1 MDDAIDEIIGQWA
14 RARPGVDVSPTG
26 VVGRVSRASRLLERG
41 VREFLA
47 EHGLEAWE
55 FDMLAT
61 LLRAEDAR
69 MCMKDLSAVAMVSP
83 GALTNRV
90 DHLVERGL
98 VDRGPAPRNR
108 RMTLV
113 ALTEK
118 GRRVAD
124 DLLERHAAH
133 EARLLS
139 GLSAGD
145 RDALAALLRKLL
157 LSLGDAP
164 APSCTPSP
172 EGTPPA
178 AQVTERS
185 AER

>member
-1 MDDAIDEIIGQWA
+1 MDDAVDEIIGQWA
-14 RARPGVDVSPTG
+14 RARPGLDVSPAG
-26 VVGRVSRASRLLERG
+26 VVARVSRASRLLERG
-41 VREFLA
+41 VKEFLA
-47 EHGLEAWE
+47 EHGLETWE
-55 FDMLAT
+55 YDMLAT

-69 MCMKDLSAVAMVSP
+69 LCMKDLSAAAMVSP

-98 VDRGPAPRNR
+98 VDRWPAPGNR

-113 ALTEK
+113 ALTAE

-139 GLSAGD
+139 GLTGGE
-145 RDALAALLRKLL
+145 RDALAGLLRKLL

-164 APSCTPSP
+164 APACVPD
-172 EGTPPA
+172 GA
-178 AQVTERS
+178 